1 MFAINHAATALIFK
15 RRFGDVSLVAL
26 LLSVQ
31 AMELAWVALNY
42 LGVEHTTTAS
52 TVRSVADIHLAYIP
66 YSHSVAMVIAAALV
80 TWWTIERGL
89 GQRALGRAVAI
100 GIVSHLVLD
109 VATHAPD
116 IALWPGSP
124 FPQLG
129 LGLYNGAPSVAFV
142 VELLYGVLCWW
153 IYRGSRALLSALVV
167 CNLANVSFFFS
178 CIPGPEQFLAGHPML
193 VVTVVFGQIVPMLVL
208 VKMLSSRPSAL
219 SSVQAHPP
227 STWRQRI
234 LRGQFIRRPT

>member
-1 MFAINHAATALIFK
+1 MFAVDHSATALLIK
-15 RRFGDVSLVAL
+15 RRFPSVPMPPLLV
-26 LLSVQ
+26 SVQ

-42 LGVEHTTTAS
+42 LGVERTTTAS

-66 YSHSVAMVIAAALV
+66 YSHSVATVIAAALV
-80 TWWTIERGL
+80 TWWIIERGL
-89 GQRALGRAVAI
+89 GRRDLGRAVAI

-124 FPQLG
+124 FRQLG
-129 LGLYNGAPSVAFV
+129 LGLYSGAPSVAFG

-153 IYRGSRALLSALVV
+153 IYRGSRALLFVLVV

-178 CIPGPEQFLAGHPML
+178 GIPGPEQFLAGHPL
-193 VVTVVFGQIVPMLVL
+193 RVVTVVFGQIVGMLVL
-208 VKMLSSRPSAL
+208 VGVFASKPPAVPSVPAHAAL
-219 SSVQAHPP
+219 RVSE
-227 STWRQRI
+227 
-234 LRGQFIRRPT
+234 